1 MPGLQTHGG
10 TVDWTLP
17 RKVLLSSSAAE
28 DAAFLNALRVLHLSQ
43 ADASVL
49 AETMGAAGHPLHALL
64 SRLLG
69 EPAGDYEAQGLGA
82 ITLTEGAAFKQ
93 GRSST
98 ASSPPSTRTAARSV
112 GLMGFLMLAP
122 STAQSGPEGSPG
134 FARRRLP
141 SSQQPLPYPQAWVRR
156 AGGGGC
162 DCSVYVSP
170 RMPKLLVA
178 APG

>member
-1 MPGLQTHGG
+1 M
-10 TVDWTLP
+10 
-17 RKVLLSSSAAE
+17 LLSSSAAE

-69 EPAGDYEAQGLGA
+69 EPAGDYEAEGGLEAAVAQGLGA